1 MIRAFARSVL
11 AGALVGAAPYL
22 LFSTFFALL
31 GLTRVE
37 QATDIPASLLLAIAP
52 LLVAAPIVAG
62 GTLLIGLPFTAWLA
76 RHDRESALAY
86 SAGGLVAGAAFAA
99 LLVFV
104 IDVRDGYWLAGL
116 GAASG
121 GVTGWTWWT
130 SARRPDAR

>member
-1 MIRAFARSVL
+1 MIRAFAKSVL

-37 QATDIPASLLLAIAP
+37 RATDVPASLLLAIAP

-62 GTLLIGLPFTAWLA
+62 GALLIGLPFTAWLA
-76 RHDRESALAY
+76 RHDRESAVAY
-86 SAGGLVAGAAFAA
+86 IAGGLVAGAAFAA

-121 GVTGWTWWT
+121 GVTGWTWWA

>member
-1 MIRAFARSVL
+1 MEDDSPHYNDEQVTAASQENVVRWVL
-11 AGALVGAAPYL
+11 L
-22 LFSTFFALL
+22 
-31 GLTRVE
+31 
-37 QATDIPASLLLAIAP
+37 ASLLLAIAP

-62 GTLLIGLPFTAWLA
+62 GALLVGLPFTAWLA
-76 RHDRESALAY
+76 RHDRESAVAY
-86 SAGGLVAGAAFAA
+86 IAGGLVAGAAFAA

-121 GVTGWTWWT
+121 GVTGWTWWA

>member
-1 MIRAFARSVL
+1 MIRAFAKSVL

-31 GLTRVE
+31 GLTRIE
-37 QATDIPASLLLAIAP
+37 RATDVPASLLLAIAP

-62 GTLLIGLPFTAWLA
+62 GALLIGLPFTAWLT

-104 IDVRDGYWLAGL
+104 IDVRDAYWLAGL

-121 GVTGWTWWT
+121 GVTGWTWWA